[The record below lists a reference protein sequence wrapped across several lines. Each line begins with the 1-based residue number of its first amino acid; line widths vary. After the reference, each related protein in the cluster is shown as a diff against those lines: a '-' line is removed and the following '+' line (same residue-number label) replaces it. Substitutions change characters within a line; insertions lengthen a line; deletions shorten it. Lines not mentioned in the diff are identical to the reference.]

1 MKISLVLGGIYS
13 ECKCKSLFV
22 TYTEHISSIS
32 APELGIYG
40 AYANDLSEPEVVLTT
55 ALACAAHVIF
65 TTADGKDICI
75 VHASDSVGI
84 LITVQDLT

>member
-13 ECKCKSLFV
+13 ECKCESLFV

-40 AYANDLSEPEVVLTT
+40 AYANDLGEPEVVLTT

-84 LITVQDLT
+84 LITVQDLA

>member
-13 ECKCKSLFV
+13 ECKCESLFV

-40 AYANDLSEPEVVLTT
+40 AYANDLSEPKVVLTT

-75 VHASDSVGI
+75 VHASNSVGI
-84 LITVQDLT
+84 LITVQDLA